1 MSNIVEVRNLSIDF
15 NVRDGKFRAVDSIS
29 FDIQQNKTLALVGE
43 SGSGKSVT
51 AMSIMQLLPFP
62 QSSYTSE
69 SSIKFN
75 NKEIIN
81 ASKKDLLSLRGN
93 IISMVFQEPMT
104 SLNPYHRVGD
114 QITESVLLHSKVSKK
129 EAKDEAINLMNL
141 VEIDDVE
148 RRFNSYPHELS
159 GGQRQ
164 RIMIAMALVNKPQLL
179 IADEPTTALDVTI
192 QAQILDLMSKL
203 KRELGMSILFITHD
217 LGLVREFSD
226 QVCVMQNGNIVE
238 NGNTA
243 DVFDNPK
250 HAYTQKLLN
259 AEPKPKTIINHK
271 EDPLIKIENLDVF
284 YNMPRTSFFKSN
296 RFHAVKDTS
305 INIYKNTTI
314 GLVGESGSGKS
325 TLGKAIANLTPYE
338 GKIYYDGQDITSSS
352 KEIKKHIQIVF
363 QDPYGSLSPR
373 MTIGEIVGEGLG
385 VHFNLSKKESDL
397 KIDKVLTDVGIE
409 LNAKNKYPHEFSGGQ
424 RQRIAIARSLIMNPN
439 FMILDEPTS
448 ALDRSIQIQVIN
460 LLKDIQNEYELTY
473 LFISHDL
480 KVIRSMS
487 DYIFVMKDGIIVE
500 SGLSNDVFDYPKE
513 KYTKKLLSAA
523 LRYATD
529 WENVHKMSSRK
540 YSKELVDGPNQ
551 AASRS
556 MLRGVGFTSEDFT
569 KPFVGIASTGAKV
582 TPCNMHINQ
591 LSELVE
597 DSINASGGKGVLFNT
612 ITVSDGISMGT
623 QGMKYSLVSREV
635 IADSIETV
643 VGCLGYDGL
652 IAIGGCDKNMPG
664 CLIGMARLN
673 RPSIFIYGGSI
684 KPSNENTDYVT
695 VSEKVGEFSKGSIN
709 EDELIHY
716 EKISVDG
723 PGSCGGMYT
732 ANTMASAIEALGMSL
747 PGSSSQDATSKSKN
761 ADCVNA
767 GSAIMNLLD
776 KDIKPSDIMT
786 REAFENAITVVIA
799 LGGST
804 NAVLHLLAMA
814 HSIGVE
820 LCLDDFTS
828 IGKKTPVLADLKP
841 FGKHYMSELNANG
854 GIQPLMKTLLDKG
867 LLHGQCMTVTGNTLE
882 ENLKDIKSYETSE
895 IIKDFNNPIKKD
907 SHLRILYGNLAKDG
921 AVAKITGKEG
931 TSFEGK
937 AKVFNSEEEGVSAI
951 LSNQIN
957 DGDVIVIRYEGPKGG
972 PGMREMLKPT
982 SAIMGLGL
990 GDKIGFIT
998 DGRFSGG
1005 THGFV
1010 VGHVSPEAAEGGLIA
1025 LVEDGDTILIDAES
1039 DQLVLKVDDDE
1050 IKRRQS
1056 IWKNPNTKPKK
1067 GVLAKYAESVKSASL
1082 GAITD

>member
-1 MSNIVEVRNLSIDF
+1 
-15 NVRDGKFRAVDSIS
+15 
-29 FDIQQNKTLALVGE
+29 
-43 SGSGKSVT
+43 
-51 AMSIMQLLPFP
+51 
-62 QSSYTSE
+62 
-69 SSIKFN
+69 
-75 NKEIIN
+75 
-81 ASKKDLLSLRGN
+81 
-93 IISMVFQEPMT
+93 
-104 SLNPYHRVGD
+104 
-114 QITESVLLHSKVSKK
+114 
-129 EAKDEAINLMNL
+129 
-141 VEIDDVE
+141 
-148 RRFNSYPHELS
+148 
-159 GGQRQ
+159 
-164 RIMIAMALVNKPQLL
+164 
-179 IADEPTTALDVTI
+179 
-192 QAQILDLMSKL
+192 
-203 KRELGMSILFITHD
+203 
-217 LGLVREFSD
+217 
-226 QVCVMQNGNIVE
+226 
-238 NGNTA
+238 
-243 DVFDNPK
+243 
-250 HAYTQKLLN
+250 
-259 AEPKPKTIINHK
+259 
-271 EDPLIKIENLDVF
+271 
-284 YNMPRTSFFKSN
+284 
-296 RFHAVKDTS
+296 
-305 INIYKNTTI
+305 
-314 GLVGESGSGKS
+314 
-325 TLGKAIANLTPYE
+325 
-338 GKIYYDGQDITSSS
+338 
-352 KEIKKHIQIVF
+352 
-363 QDPYGSLSPR
+363 
-373 MTIGEIVGEGLG
+373 
-385 VHFNLSKKESDL
+385 
-397 KIDKVLTDVGIE
+397 
-409 LNAKNKYPHEFSGGQ
+409 
-424 RQRIAIARSLIMNPN
+424 
-439 FMILDEPTS
+439 
-448 ALDRSIQIQVIN
+448 
-460 LLKDIQNEYELTY
+460 
-473 LFISHDL
+473 
-480 KVIRSMS
+480 
-487 DYIFVMKDGIIVE
+487 
-500 SGLSNDVFDYPKE
+500 
-513 KYTKKLLSAA
+513 
-523 LRYATD
+523 
-529 WENVHKMSSRK
+529 MSSRK

-597 DSINASGGKGVLFNT
+597 GSINASGGKGVLFNT

-695 VSEKVGEFSKGSIN
+695 VSEKIGEFSKGSIN

-761 ADCVNA
+761 TDCVNA
-767 GSAIMNLLD
+767 GSAIMYLLD

-882 ENLKDIKSYETSE
+882 ENLKDIKAYETSE

-1056 IWKNPNTKPKK
+1056 IWKNPNSKPKK